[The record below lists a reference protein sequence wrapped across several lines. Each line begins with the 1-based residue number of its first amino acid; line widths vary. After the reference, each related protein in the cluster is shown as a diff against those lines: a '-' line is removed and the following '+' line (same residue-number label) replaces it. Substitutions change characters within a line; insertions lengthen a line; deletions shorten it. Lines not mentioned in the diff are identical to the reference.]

1 MVVPA
6 GAPRQLSGAT
16 AEERLRRSDCGKRFE
31 TDWICGADKFSIL
44 HNPRRTRPVGIH
56 FNAETIGVNKV
67 DCLAVEMVPGTE
79 FDSVLA

>member
-1 MVVPA
+1 MHVPHGRSGRCA
-6 GAPRQLSGAT
+6 APT
-16 AEERLRRSDCGKRFE
+16 IRSDCGKRFE

-44 HNPRRTRPVGIH
+44 HNPLRTRPVGIH